1 MHEVLESIEEL
12 VHEGSPFLRKGHEM
26 LIAETRSYDWECSV
40 HGYNFAVSG
49 LNEIELDL
57 EVDGA
62 GD

>member
-1 MHEVLESIEEL
+1 M
-12 VHEGSPFLRKGHEM
+12 LRHVVMNG
-26 LIAETRSYDWECSV
+26 SV